1 MTIQIAEI
9 DVNLNLPVDVRAKIA
24 TNLGDPATV
33 EGAAVATSIGGGILR
48 GADGKNYRIISG
60 PLRNDGAGWFAI
72 DDAGHSPVGIDSVS
86 VNGSGHLVVNYAS
99 LGANF
104 VVFASCWPD
113 ETLALNGF
121 TAGAS
126 VGVAETTLKIYQDTP
141 AQAAYIYYDTGTATW
156 KRSTPSTISSTF
168 AHSTS
173 TGKLV
178 VNHNT
183 VPSGAPADIQAVARA
198 GPYSVKVGSSS
209 PSSTELY
216 FYDAAGAVVT
226 GTPTADHQV
235 YFHRGGGMQLL
246 VDASTIDTVAYPSG
260 NFWFYAVMEV
270 P

>member
-141 AQAAYIYYDTGTATW
+141 HRPPISITIPGLQRGNGLPRAQFLAL
-156 KRSTPSTISSTF
+156 SPTPHPPGNSSSTTILSRLVPRR
-168 AHSTS
+168 HSGS
-173 TGKLV
+173 GPRWSLQCEGWKLV
-178 VNHNT
+178 AQQH
-183 VPSGAPADIQAVARA
+183 
-198 GPYSVKVGSSS
+198 
-209 PSSTELY
+209 
-216 FYDAAGAVVT
+216 
-226 GTPTADHQV
+226 
-235 YFHRGGGMQLL
+235 
-246 VDASTIDTVAYPSG
+246 
-260 NFWFYAVMEV
+260 
-270 P
+270 